1 MKFLHL
7 VAAVLSALLVFSNA
21 FATEPVS
28 VSTWLNQLVTQH
40 PALLAAEA
48 AVAKAD
54 AERRA
59 ADQPLFNPE
68 LEFEYESA
76 GVDTKTAG
84 LSQTLDW
91 GDKQSAHLRIA
102 DVSWQLSNS
111 KLALQRHQVAADALF
126 ALTDYHANLNN
137 QNVANK
143 RLNVMGGVLSIAQ
156 QRSKAGDLTDI
167 DLALAQLAYSE
178 ASFAQAKAQAGLI
191 ESEQLLLTLLG
202 DQSGLAFIPTLQGT
216 PKNAEEPVKNKAEL
230 VDALPQMQLARLHME
245 IAHAKVKL
253 RQREQRP
260 NPNIAIRTGKEGK
273 DSLTSIRFSMPIF
286 VRNNFGAE
294 VDAANEQLIQQE
306 RHAIHI
312 RRLLLVK
319 LTSSARTFNVN
330 RQAWV
335 EWQATG
341 KQNLLLHEKL
351 LTRLWQ
357 AGELSTA
364 EYLIQL
370 KQVLNTEASAIEHR
384 RQLWQSWTQWLMA
397 SGNISSWI
405 TINKTTA
412 AEARGASS

>member
-1 MKFLHL
+1 
-7 VAAVLSALLVFSNA
+7 
-21 FATEPVS
+21 
-28 VSTWLNQLVTQH
+28 
-40 PALLAAEA
+40 
-48 AVAKAD
+48 
-54 AERRA
+54 
-59 ADQPLFNPE
+59 
-68 LEFEYESA
+68 
-76 GVDTKTAG
+76 
-84 LSQTLDW
+84 
-91 GDKQSAHLRIA
+91 
-102 DVSWQLSNS
+102 
-111 KLALQRHQVAADALF
+111 
-126 ALTDYHANLNN
+126 
-137 QNVANK
+137 
-143 RLNVMGGVLSIAQ
+143 
-156 QRSKAGDLTDI
+156 
-167 DLALAQLAYSE
+167 
-178 ASFAQAKAQAGLI
+178 
-191 ESEQLLLTLLG
+191 
-202 DQSGLAFIPTLQGT
+202 
-216 PKNAEEPVKNKAEL
+216 
-230 VDALPQMQLARLHME
+230 MQLARLHME

-273 DSLTSIRFSMPIF
+273 DSLTSIRFSMPLF

-306 RHAIHI
+306 RHAIHT
-312 RRLLLVK
+312 RRLLLAK

-341 KQNLLLHEKL
+341 RQNLLLHEKL